1 MEVLE
6 AVAKGWSNKE
16 VSEALH
22 ISPHTV
28 QVHLSNIFG
37 KINVKTRTEAVL
49 YAIRQGWV
57 EV

>member
-1 MEVLE
+1 M
-6 AVAKGWSNKE
+6 AKGWSNKE

-37 KINVKTRTEAVL
+37 KLGVKTRTEAVL

-57 EV
+57 DV